1 MIRLTV
7 PSIDESDQQA
17 VREVL
22 ATGFLVQGKHV
33 AAFEAEIARY
43 VGCEHAV
50 AVSNCTAAL
59 QLALLAL
66 GVGTGD
72 KVAVTAYS
80 WPATAN
86 VIILCGAEPVFVD
99 IEAETFNMDPAALDR
114 VLQREGI
121 KVVLPVHT
129 FGRMADMPRLLEV
142 AGRHGAA
149 VIEDAA
155 CALGAELN
163 GRRAGSLG
171 IMGCFSFHPRKAITT
186 GEGGMVTTN
195 DSALAR
201 QLRALRNHGL
211 DPDSAIP
218 DFVMAGYN
226 MRITEFQAALG
237 VSQLAKIERIIDSR
251 RTLAAAYAKLFA
263 GSNILPSRE
272 APGSRHVFQSFVV
285 LLPPDAASR
294 RSEIIAS
301 LKRGAIETTIGTYHM
316 PMTTYFRKRG
326 RHVVGDFPV
335 TDHVALRAMSLPLYE
350 GLTQSLQ
357 AEVVTALL
365 NQLEIAGSSV

>member
-1 MIRLTV
+1 
-7 PSIDESDQQA
+7 
-17 VREVL
+17 
-22 ATGFLVQGKHV
+22 
-33 AAFEAEIARY
+33 
-43 VGCEHAV
+43 
-50 AVSNCTAAL
+50 
-59 QLALLAL
+59 
-66 GVGTGD
+66 
-72 KVAVTAYS
+72 
-80 WPATAN
+80 
-86 VIILCGAEPVFVD
+86 
-99 IEAETFNMDPAALDR
+99 EAETFNMDPAALDR

-155 CALGAELN
+155 CALGAKLN
-163 GRRAGSLG
+163 GSRAGSLG

-237 VSQLAKIERIIDSR
+237 
-251 RTLAAAYAKLFA
+251 
-263 GSNILPSRE
+263 
-272 APGSRHVFQSFVV
+272 
-285 LLPPDAASR
+285 
-294 RSEIIAS
+294 
-301 LKRGAIETTIGTYHM
+301 
-316 PMTTYFRKRG
+316 
-326 RHVVGDFPV
+326 
-335 TDHVALRAMSLPLYE
+335 
-350 GLTQSLQ
+350 
-357 AEVVTALL
+357 
-365 NQLEIAGSSV
+365 